1 MSQILCV
8 SSLHSHPSDLWVTKP
23 PEHRQYCLKDGI
35 QIFKSCPS
43 KQVNPE
49 WNVNTGTTW
58 RSWAFL
64 FLHGWVENGAIQAGS
79 FLYARSK
86 QDMFSSE
93 AHDSGRIQLLR
104 FVCRTNQSCSTA
116 TPFNI
121 EICPKAF
128 ELWKSLHSFQISP
141 GTSRVEIAN
150 FLSSLEHGLVLSRT
164 SFA

>member
-1 MSQILCV
+1 
-8 SSLHSHPSDLWVTKP
+8 
-23 PEHRQYCLKDGI
+23 
-35 QIFKSCPS
+35 
-43 KQVNPE
+43 
-49 WNVNTGTTW
+49 
-58 RSWAFL
+58 
-64 FLHGWVENGAIQAGS
+64 
-79 FLYARSK
+79 
-86 QDMFSSE
+86 MFSSE